1 MSQACRG
8 TAFVCGWWWD
18 PLLVFL
24 VAWLCSWCLCG
35 PRMLPAALSH
45 GPCPTAP
52 AVHACWPLPTTSG
65 LFPHPACVTAL
76 CSLPLSGAELAS
88 PHVGVVPR
96 PLLASGIPEA
106 GWCVGSLVCV
116 WDMGA
121 AGAWRETVLPGWLVV
136 LGCVLVVVGVSTR
149 KGAGGCQSVVL
160 GVLWDGPCT
169 GRHLVVTSCGGPWWL
184 TCASPTPPWVALSPA
199 PRGGVWP
206 TPPTRPPFNGVG
218 HVWLHPVGVLLRLS
232 VCLSLLAVCCSL
244 GLCPGV
250 SRFQACHGPDPLPV
264 LPPPVHY
271 HCCMLDEGELL

>member
-1 MSQACRG
+1 MW
-8 TAFVCGWWWD
+8 V
-18 PLLVFL
+18 
-24 VAWLCSWCLCG
+24 
-35 PRMLPAALSH
+35 LSP
-45 GPCPTAP
+45 GL
-52 AVHACWPLPTTSG
+52 CWPVVSLRQG
-65 LFPHPACVTAL
+65 GVWGAL
-76 CSLPLSGAELAS
+76 C
-88 PHVGVVPR
+88 
-96 PLLASGIPEA
+96 
-106 GWCVGSLVCV
+106 VCV

-218 HVWLHPVGVLLRLS
+218 LVWLHPVGVLLRLS

-250 SRFQACHGPDPLPV
+250 SCFQACHGPDPLPV